1 MTVPLHDWTAV
12 NSGLFHHFHQRW
24 IHALSD
30 ALNAGGLPA
39 GFYALAEQRVP
50 AWEPE
55 VLTLKL
61 PQSADG
67 NGHEDGGLAV
77 ATAPPKTRFV
87 MQTDEDVYAAKAD
100 RIAIHHP
107 LGDAVAVIEFV
118 SPGNKASRTAIR
130 SFVDKAVEF
139 LRGGVHLLIVD
150 LLPPS
155 PRDPEGL
162 HPLIWNEFRE
172 EPFELPA
179 DKRLTLA
186 SYTAGHAKTAYI
198 EPVAVGDELPDMPV
212 FLTVQHYVP
221 VPLAATYETTW
232 NVCPQP
238 LRDAVLSVERA

>member
-1 MTVPLHDWTAV
+1 MTVPIHNWTAV
-12 NSGLFHHFHQRW
+12 NPGLFHHFRLGW
-24 IHALSD
+24 VAALSD
-30 ALNAGGLPA
+30 ALNRCGLPA
-39 GFYALAEQRVP
+39 GYFALMTPRKP
-50 AWEPE
+50 AREPD

-87 MQTDEDVYAAKAD
+87 LQTDEDVYAAKAD

-107 LGDAVAVIEFV
+107 LGDVVAVIEIV

-130 SFVDKAVEF
+130 SLVDKAVEF

-150 LLPPS
+150 LFPPS
-155 PRDPEGL
+155 PRDLEGL

-221 VPLAATYETTW
+221 VPLAATYATTW

-238 LRDAVLSVERA
+238 LRDAVLSVERP